1 MAIIEQS
8 QIIEQEQIIRSA
20 SFHLGDSVANFTRA
34 ANEVD
39 EVIAALR
46 VCLNTTG
53 GARRIA
59 SIASVEFD
67 TAGLNNIS
75 SSAANV
81 TSRHQKVRR
90 NL

>member
-20 SFHLGDSVANFTRA
+20 AAHLSDSVASFTSVA
-34 ANEVD
+34 KEVD
-39 EVIAALR
+39 EVVAALR
-46 VCLNTTG
+46 ICLNTTG

-75 SSAANV
+75 SSAASI